1 VTAHPDDLL
10 RRADVVAWLRTRAVE
25 VRGGLHG
32 ALLANERGLDA
43 DDIEAG
49 AVAAAPPNRGPVLCR
64 RPWYNAEAQEDQV
77 CLRAAEH
84 DGDCGPPLNLLDVLD
99 LKITGG
105 TDTILG
111 VPVRTAPM
119 PDGVV
124 GMLAGAR
131 GQRVY
136 IHTDGT
142 TIEAPARC
150 AAHGLVMCTAL
161 GCR

>member
-1 VTAHPDDLL
+1 MTAHPDDLL
-10 RRADVVAWLRTRAVE
+10 RRADVVAWLRGEHEDFDRA
-25 VRGGLHG
+25 
-32 ALLANERGLDA
+32 ADA
-43 DDIEAG
+43 IEAG
-49 AVAAAPPNRGPVLCR
+49 AVPSAAVVDRLVASIPAVASAAF
-64 RPWYNAEAQEDQV
+64 AEAWTEHFTTTDDHG
-77 CLRAAEH
+77 RALSI
-84 DGDCGPPLNLLDVLD
+84 DDLLDLVP
-99 LKITGG
+99 TGG

-124 GMLAGAR
+124 GMLVGAR

-142 TIEAPARC
+142 TIEAPTRC